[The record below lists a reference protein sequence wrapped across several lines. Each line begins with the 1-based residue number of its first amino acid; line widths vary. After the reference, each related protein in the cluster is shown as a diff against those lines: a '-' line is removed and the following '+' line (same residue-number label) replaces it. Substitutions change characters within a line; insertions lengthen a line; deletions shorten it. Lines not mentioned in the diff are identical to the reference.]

1 MGMSNNFL
9 SQEEINA
16 LLSGEAMDNNAES
29 NSDKS
34 EAIEDSITDID
45 KDLLGEIGNISMGSA
60 STALYQLINQKVN
73 ITTPVVSVTTLREI
87 KAGFETPNVVVDI
100 EYIAG
105 IVGRNILIIRND
117 DGLVISNLMMGGDG
131 DIGDSHELSELE
143 VSAVSE
149 AMNQMIGSAATSM
162 ATMFG
167 RKVDISP
174 PTAKVVTE
182 DNVPISDSIPED
194 QPIVKV
200 SFKMTIGDLVD
211 SSIMQIFPI
220 ETAKNIVAIMTGEDN
235 MQEAAA
241 KAEEPKSEVPASEP
255 IVNKEIEPN
264 MNAAQPQMQQQP
276 PMQYDQN
283 QMSGQM
289 QYGQPQMMQQPQMQY
304 DQSQMYGQPQM
315 MQQPQMQYQGQ
326 PMQYGYGQQMYQGQP
341 MQYQQPVEVHKAAF
355 EPLGDQSAVPP
366 IKNIDLIMDVPLDIS
381 VVLGRTKKS
390 IQDILNLGA
399 GSLIELQK
407 LAEEPVEILVNGKQI
422 ALGEVVVVDENFG
435 VRITSIVNGSERL
448 KSLSKN

>member
-1 MGMSNNFL
+1 MSNNFL

-16 LLSGEAMDNNAES
+16 LLSGESTDSEDNNVS
-29 NSDKS
+29 S
-34 EAIEDSITDID
+34 EVNEDMEDAITETD

-60 STALYQLINQKVN
+60 STALYQLINQQVN
-73 ITTPVVSVTTLREI
+73 ITTPVVSVTTLKEI
-87 KAGFETPNVVVDI
+87 KEGFETPNIVLDI

-105 IVGRNILIIRND
+105 IVGRNILIIKTY

-131 DIGDSHELSELE
+131 KVTDVHELSELE
-143 VSAVSE
+143 ISAVSE

-174 PTAKVVTE
+174 PTSKVVT
-182 DNVPISDSIPED
+182 DDLMPISDSIPED

-200 SFKMTIGDLVD
+200 SFKMTIGDIVD
-211 SSIMQIFPI
+211 SNIMQIFPI
-220 ETAKNIVAIMTGEDN
+220 ETAKNIVAIMTGEDSAN
-235 MQEAAA
+235 KTSESQPE
-241 KAEEPKSEVPASEP
+241 KPKEEP
-255 IVNKEIEPN
+255 IVNKEIHTQPEPQMQQN
-264 MNAAQPQMQQQP
+264 VSEPQMQYEQPQMQMQQQ
-276 PMQYDQN
+276 QYVPQ
-283 QMSGQM
+283 QQM
-289 QYGQPQMMQQPQMQY
+289 QGYGQPQMQSYMQQPQMYGGGQVQQY
-304 DQSQMYGQPQM
+304 A
-315 MQQPQMQYQGQ
+315 
-326 PMQYGYGQQMYQGQP
+326 
-341 MQYQQPVEVHKAAF
+341 QPVEVHQAAF
-355 EPLGDQSAVPP
+355 EPLTPQNSVPP

-399 GSLIELQK
+399 GSLIELDK

-435 VRITSIVNGSERL
+435 VRITSIVSNVERL
-448 KSLSKN
+448 KSLK

>member
-16 LLSGEAMDNNAES
+16 LLSGESLDTEDNSTLS
-29 NSDKS
+29 NGDTNLDD
-34 EAIEDSITDID
+34 AITDTD

-60 STALYQLINQKVN
+60 STALYQLINQQVN
-73 ITTPVVSVTTLREI
+73 ITTPVVSVTTLKEI
-87 KAGFETPNVVVDI
+87 KAGFQTPNIVLDI

-105 IVGRNILIIRND
+105 IVGRNILIIKTY

-131 DIGDSHELSELE
+131 NITDVHELSELE
-143 VSAVSE
+143 ISAVSE

-174 PTAKVVTE
+174 PNAKVVTDSSE
-182 DNVPISDSIPED
+182 PISTAIPED

-200 SFKMTIGDLVD
+200 SFKMTIGDIVD
-211 SSIMQIFPI
+211 SNIMQIFPI
-220 ETAKNIVAIMTGEDN
+220 ETAKNIVAIMTGEDSAN
-235 MQEAAA
+235 KTSESQPE
-241 KAEEPKSEVPASEP
+241 KPKEEP
-255 IVNKEIEPN
+255 IVNKEIHTQPEPQMQQN
-264 MNAAQPQMQQQP
+264 VSEPQMQYEQPQMQMQQQ
-276 PMQYDQN
+276 QYVPQ
-283 QMSGQM
+283 QQM
-289 QYGQPQMMQQPQMQY
+289 QGYGQPQMQSYMQQPQMYGGGQVQQY
-304 DQSQMYGQPQM
+304 A
-315 MQQPQMQYQGQ
+315 
-326 PMQYGYGQQMYQGQP
+326 
-341 MQYQQPVEVHKAAF
+341 QPVEVHQAAF
-355 EPLGDQSAVPP
+355 EPLTPQNSVPP

-399 GSLIELQK
+399 GSLIELDK

-435 VRITSIVNGSERL
+435 VRITSIVSNAERL
-448 KSLSKN
+448 RSLKK

>member
-1 MGMSNNFL
+1 MSNNFL

-16 LLSGEAMDNNAES
+16 LLSGESLDTEDNSALS
-29 NSDKS
+29 NDDTNLDD
-34 EAIEDSITDID
+34 AITDTD

-60 STALYQLINQKVN
+60 STALYQLINQQVN
-73 ITTPVVSVTTLREI
+73 ITTPVVSVTTLKEI
-87 KAGFETPNVVVDI
+87 KAGFQTPNIVLDI

-105 IVGRNILIIRND
+105 IVGRNILIIKTY

-131 DIGDSHELSELE
+131 NVTDVHELSELE
-143 VSAVSE
+143 ISAVSE

-174 PTAKVVTE
+174 PNARVVT
-182 DNVPISDSIPED
+182 DSSEPLSTAIPED

-200 SFKMTIGDLVD
+200 SFKMTIGDIVD
-211 SSIMQIFPI
+211 SNIMQIFPI
-220 ETAKNIVAIMTGEDN
+220 ETAKNIVAIMTGED
-235 MQEAAA
+235 
-241 KAEEPKSEVPASEP
+241 KAEEAPAPQPEPELPKEEP
-255 IVNKEIEPN
+255 IVNKEINAEPE
-264 MNAAQPQMQQQP
+264 
-276 PMQYDQN
+276 
-283 QMSGQM
+283 
-289 QYGQPQMMQQPQMQY
+289 MQQPQMQY
-304 DQSQMYGQPQM
+304 SEPQMQQQQYAPQPQMQQQYGMQQPMYGYGQPQM
-315 MQQPQMQYQGQ
+315 QQYGMQQPQMYGGQ
-326 PMQYGYGQQMYQGQP
+326 PQQYA
-341 MQYQQPVEVHKAAF
+341 QPVEVHQAAF
-355 EPLGDQSAVPP
+355 EPLTPQSSVPP

-399 GSLIELQK
+399 GSLIELDK

-435 VRITSIVNGSERL
+435 VRITSIVSNAERL
-448 KSLSKN
+448 KSLKK

>member
-16 LLSGEAMDNNAES
+16 LLSGESLDTEDNSALSSADTNL
-29 NSDKS
+29 
-34 EAIEDSITDID
+34 EDTITDTD

-60 STALYQLINQKVN
+60 STALYQLINQQVN
-73 ITTPVVSVTTLREI
+73 ITTPVVSVTTLKEI
-87 KAGFETPNVVVDI
+87 KAGFETPNIVLDI

-105 IVGRNILIIRND
+105 IVGRNILIIKTY

-131 DIGDSHELSELE
+131 NVTDVHELSELE
-143 VSAVSE
+143 ISAVSE

-174 PTAKVVTE
+174 PNARVVT
-182 DNVPISDSIPED
+182 DSSEPLSTAIPED

-200 SFKMTIGDLVD
+200 SFKMTIGDIVD
-211 SSIMQIFPI
+211 SNIMQIFPI
-220 ETAKNIVAIMTGEDN
+220 ETAKNIVAIMTGED
-235 MQEAAA
+235 
-241 KAEEPKSEVPASEP
+241 KAEEAPAPQPEPELPKEEP
-255 IVNKEIEPN
+255 IVNKEINAEPE
-264 MNAAQPQMQQQP
+264 
-276 PMQYDQN
+276 
-283 QMSGQM
+283 
-289 QYGQPQMMQQPQMQY
+289 MQQPQMQY
-304 DQSQMYGQPQM
+304 SEPQMQPQQQYAPQPQM
-315 MQQPQMQYQGQ
+315 QQQYGMQQPMYGYGQQQMQQYGMQQPQMYGGQ
-326 PMQYGYGQQMYQGQP
+326 PQQYA
-341 MQYQQPVEVHKAAF
+341 QPVEVHQAAF
-355 EPLGDQSAVPP
+355 EPLTPQSSVPP

-399 GSLIELQK
+399 GSLIELDK

-435 VRITSIVNGSERL
+435 VRITSIVSNAERL
-448 KSLSKN
+448 KSLKK

>member
-16 LLSGEAMDNNAES
+16 LLSGESTDS
-29 NSDKS
+29 
-34 EAIEDSITDID
+34 EDSNVSSSYSENMEDAITETD

-60 STALYQLINQKVN
+60 STALYQLINQQVN
-73 ITTPVVSVTTLREI
+73 ITTPVVSVTTLKEI
-87 KAGFETPNVVVDI
+87 KEGFETPNIVLDI

-105 IVGRNILIIRND
+105 IVGRNILIIKTY

-131 DIGDSHELSELE
+131 KVTDVHELSELE
-143 VSAVSE
+143 ISAVSE

-174 PTAKVVTE
+174 PTSKVVT
-182 DNVPISDSIPED
+182 DDLVPISDSIPED

-200 SFKMTIGDLVD
+200 SFKMTIGDIVD

-220 ETAKNIVAIMTGEDN
+220 ETAKNIVAIMTGEDSAN
-235 MQEAAA
+235 KTSESQPE
-241 KAEEPKSEVPASEP
+241 KPKEEP
-255 IVNKEIEPN
+255 IVNKEIHTQPEPQMQQN
-264 MNAAQPQMQQQP
+264 VSEPQMQYEQPQMQMQQQ
-276 PMQYDQN
+276 QYVPQ
-283 QMSGQM
+283 QQM
-289 QYGQPQMMQQPQMQY
+289 QGYGQPQMQSYMQQPQMYGGGQVQQY
-304 DQSQMYGQPQM
+304 A
-315 MQQPQMQYQGQ
+315 
-326 PMQYGYGQQMYQGQP
+326 
-341 MQYQQPVEVHKAAF
+341 QPVEVHQAAF
-355 EPLGDQSAVPP
+355 EPLTPQNSVPP

-399 GSLIELQK
+399 GSLIELDK

-435 VRITSIVNGSERL
+435 VRITSIYITIDN
-448 KSLSKN
+448 

>member
-16 LLSGEAMDNNAES
+16 LLSGESTDS
-29 NSDKS
+29 
-34 EAIEDSITDID
+34 EDSNVSSSASENMEDAITETD

-60 STALYQLINQKVN
+60 STALYQLINQQVN
-73 ITTPVVSVTTLREI
+73 ITTPVVSVTTLKEI
-87 KAGFETPNVVVDI
+87 KEGFETPNIVLDI

-105 IVGRNILIIRND
+105 IVGRNILIIKTY

-131 DIGDSHELSELE
+131 NVTDIHELSELE
-143 VSAVSE
+143 ISAVSE

-174 PTAKVVTE
+174 PTSKVVT
-182 DNVPISDSIPED
+182 DDLVPISDSIPED

-200 SFKMTIGDLVD
+200 SFKMTIGDIVD
-211 SSIMQIFPI
+211 SNIMQIFPI
-220 ETAKNIVAIMTGEDN
+220 ETAKNIVAIMTGEDSAN
-235 MQEAAA
+235 KTSESQPE
-241 KAEEPKSEVPASEP
+241 KPKEEP
-255 IVNKEIEPN
+255 IVNKEIHTQPEPQMQQN
-264 MNAAQPQMQQQP
+264 VSEPQMQYEQPQMQMQQQ
-276 PMQYDQN
+276 QYAPQ
-283 QMSGQM
+283 QQM
-289 QYGQPQMMQQPQMQY
+289 QGYGQPQMQSYMQQPQMYGGGQVQQY
-304 DQSQMYGQPQM
+304 A
-315 MQQPQMQYQGQ
+315 
-326 PMQYGYGQQMYQGQP
+326 
-341 MQYQQPVEVHKAAF
+341 QPVEVHQAAF
-355 EPLGDQSAVPP
+355 EPLTPQNSVPP

-399 GSLIELQK
+399 GSLIELDK

-435 VRITSIVNGSERL
+435 VRITSIVSNVERL
-448 KSLSKN
+448 KSLK

>member
-29 NSDKS
+29 EADKS
-34 EAIEDSITDID
+34 EAMEDTITDID

-60 STALYQLINQKVN
+60 STALYQLINQQVN
-73 ITTPVVSVTTLREI
+73 ITTPVVSVTTLKEI

-100 EYIAG
+100 EYITG

-131 DIGDSHELSELE
+131 KVADSHELSELE

-174 PTAKVVTE
+174 PTAKVVTD
-182 DNVPISDSIPED
+182 DNIPISDAIPED

-235 MQEAAA
+235 MQEAEEKVEA
-241 KAEEPKSEVPASEP
+241 KTEEP
-255 IVNKEIEPN
+255 IVNKEINTEPN
-264 MNAAQPQMQQQP
+264 MAASQPQMMQQP
-276 PMQYDQN
+276 EQMQYDQS
-283 QMSGQM
+283 QMMNGQM
-289 QYGQPQMMQQPQMQY
+289 QYGYGQPQMMQQH
-304 DQSQMYGQPQM
+304 
-315 MQQPQMQYQGQ
+315 QMQYQGQ
-326 PMQYGYGQQMYQGQP
+326 PMQYGYGQMPPQYQQP

-355 EPLGDQSAVPP
+355 EPLGEQSAVPP

-435 VRITSIVNGSERL
+435 VRITNIVNGADRL
-448 KSLSKN
+448 KTLSKN

>member
-16 LLSGEAMDNNAES
+16 LLSGESLDTEDNSALS
-29 NSDKS
+29 NDDTNLDD
-34 EAIEDSITDID
+34 AITDTD

-60 STALYQLINQKVN
+60 STALYQLINQQVN
-73 ITTPVVSVTTLREI
+73 ITTPVVSVTTLKEI
-87 KAGFETPNVVVDI
+87 KAGFETPNIVLDI

-105 IVGRNILIIRND
+105 IVGRNILIIKTY

-131 DIGDSHELSELE
+131 NVTDVHELSELE
-143 VSAVSE
+143 ISAVSE

-174 PTAKVVTE
+174 PNARVVTDSSE
-182 DNVPISDSIPED
+182 PISTAIPED

-200 SFKMTIGDLVD
+200 SFKMTIGDIVD
-211 SSIMQIFPI
+211 SNIMQIFPI
-220 ETAKNIVAIMTGEDN
+220 ETAKNIVAIMTGED
-235 MQEAAA
+235 
-241 KAEEPKSEVPASEP
+241 KAEEAPAPQPEPELPKEEP
-255 IVNKEIEPN
+255 IVNKEINAEPE
-264 MNAAQPQMQQQP
+264 
-276 PMQYDQN
+276 
-283 QMSGQM
+283 
-289 QYGQPQMMQQPQMQY
+289 MQQPQMQY
-304 DQSQMYGQPQM
+304 SEPQMQQQQYAPQPQMQQQYGMHQPMYGYGQPQM
-315 MQQPQMQYQGQ
+315 QQQYGMQQPQMYGGQ
-326 PMQYGYGQQMYQGQP
+326 PQQYA
-341 MQYQQPVEVHKAAF
+341 QPVEVHQAAF
-355 EPLGDQSAVPP
+355 EPLTPQSSVPP

-399 GSLIELQK
+399 GSLIELDK

-435 VRITSIVNGSERL
+435 VRITSIVSNAERL
-448 KSLSKN
+448 KSLKK

>member
-16 LLSGEAMDNNAES
+16 LLSGESTDS
-29 NSDKS
+29 
-34 EAIEDSITDID
+34 EDSNVSSSGSENMEDAITETD

-60 STALYQLINQKVN
+60 STALYQLINQQVN
-73 ITTPVVSVTTLREI
+73 ITTPVVSVTTLKEI
-87 KAGFETPNVVVDI
+87 KEGFETPNIVLDI

-105 IVGRNILIIRND
+105 IVGRNILIIKTY

-131 DIGDSHELSELE
+131 KVTDVHELSELE
-143 VSAVSE
+143 ISAVSE

-174 PTAKVVTE
+174 PTSKVVT
-182 DNVPISDSIPED
+182 DDLVPISDSIPED

-200 SFKMTIGDLVD
+200 SFKMTIGDIVD
-211 SSIMQIFPI
+211 SNIMQIFPI
-220 ETAKNIVAIMTGEDN
+220 ETAKNIVAIMTGEDSGDKTN
-235 MQEAAA
+235 EQQPE
-241 KAEEPKSEVPASEP
+241 KPKEEP
-255 IVNKEIEPN
+255 IVNKEIHTQPEPQIQQTVSEQQ
-264 MNAAQPQMQQQP
+264 MQYEQPQMQMQQQ
-276 PMQYDQN
+276 QYAPQ
-283 QMSGQM
+283 QQM
-289 QYGQPQMMQQPQMQY
+289 QGYGQPQMQSYMQQPQMYGGGQVQQY
-304 DQSQMYGQPQM
+304 A
-315 MQQPQMQYQGQ
+315 
-326 PMQYGYGQQMYQGQP
+326 
-341 MQYQQPVEVHKAAF
+341 QPVEVHQAAF
-355 EPLGDQSAVPP
+355 EPLTPQNSVPP

-399 GSLIELQK
+399 GSLIELDK

-435 VRITSIVNGSERL
+435 VRITSIVSNVERL
-448 KSLSKN
+448 KSLK

>member
-16 LLSGEAMDNNAES
+16 LLSGESLDTEDNSALSSADTNL
-29 NSDKS
+29 
-34 EAIEDSITDID
+34 EDTITDTD

-60 STALYQLINQKVN
+60 STALYQLINQQVN
-73 ITTPVVSVTTLREI
+73 ITTPVVSVTTLKEI
-87 KAGFETPNVVVDI
+87 KAGFETPNIVLDI

-105 IVGRNILIIRND
+105 IVGRNILIIKTY

-131 DIGDSHELSELE
+131 NVTDVHELSELE
-143 VSAVSE
+143 ISAVSE

-174 PTAKVVTE
+174 PNARVVT
-182 DNVPISDSIPED
+182 DSSEPLSTAIPED

-200 SFKMTIGDLVD
+200 SFKMTIGDIVD
-211 SSIMQIFPI
+211 SNIMQIFPI
-220 ETAKNIVAIMTGEDN
+220 ETAKNIVAIMTGED
-235 MQEAAA
+235 
-241 KAEEPKSEVPASEP
+241 KAEEAPAPQPEPELPKEEP
-255 IVNKEIEPN
+255 IVNKEINAEPE
-264 MNAAQPQMQQQP
+264 
-276 PMQYDQN
+276 
-283 QMSGQM
+283 
-289 QYGQPQMMQQPQMQY
+289 MQQPQMQY
-304 DQSQMYGQPQM
+304 SEPQMQQQQYAPQPQMQQPYGMQQPMYAYGQPQM
-315 MQQPQMQYQGQ
+315 QQYGMQQPQMYGGQ
-326 PMQYGYGQQMYQGQP
+326 PQQYA
-341 MQYQQPVEVHKAAF
+341 QPVEVHQAAF
-355 EPLGDQSAVPP
+355 EPLTPQSSVPP

-399 GSLIELQK
+399 GSLIELDK

-435 VRITSIVNGSERL
+435 VRITSIVSNAERL
-448 KSLSKN
+448 KSLKK

>member
-16 LLSGEAMDNNAES
+16 LLSGESTDS
-29 NSDKS
+29 
-34 EAIEDSITDID
+34 EDSNVSSSASENMEDAITETD

-60 STALYQLINQKVN
+60 STALYQLINQQVN
-73 ITTPVVSVTTLREI
+73 ITTPVVSVTTLKEI
-87 KAGFETPNVVVDI
+87 KEGFETPNIVLDI

-105 IVGRNILIIRND
+105 IVGRNILIIKTY

-131 DIGDSHELSELE
+131 KVTDVHELSELE
-143 VSAVSE
+143 ISAVSE

-174 PTAKVVTE
+174 PTSKVVT
-182 DNVPISDSIPED
+182 DDLVPISDSIPED

-200 SFKMTIGDLVD
+200 SFKMTIGDIVD
-211 SSIMQIFPI
+211 SNIMQIFPI
-220 ETAKNIVAIMTGEDN
+220 ETAKNIVAIMTGEDSGDKTDEQQPEKPN
-235 MQEAAA
+235 E
-241 KAEEPKSEVPASEP
+241 EP
-255 IVNKEIEPN
+255 IVNKEIHTQPEPQIQQTVSEQQ
-264 MNAAQPQMQQQP
+264 MQMQQQ
-276 PMQYDQN
+276 QYAPQ
-283 QMSGQM
+283 QQM
-289 QYGQPQMMQQPQMQY
+289 QGYGQPQMQSYMQQPQMYGGGQVQQY
-304 DQSQMYGQPQM
+304 A
-315 MQQPQMQYQGQ
+315 
-326 PMQYGYGQQMYQGQP
+326 
-341 MQYQQPVEVHKAAF
+341 QPVEVHQAAF
-355 EPLGDQSAVPP
+355 EPLTPQNSVPP

-399 GSLIELQK
+399 GSLIELDK

-435 VRITSIVNGSERL
+435 VRITSIVSNVERL
-448 KSLSKN
+448 KSLK

>member
-16 LLSGEAMDNNAES
+16 LLSGESTDSEDNNVS
-29 NSDKS
+29 SDVN
-34 EAIEDSITDID
+34 EDMEDAITETD

-60 STALYQLINQKVN
+60 STALYQLINQQVN
-73 ITTPVVSVTTLREI
+73 ITTPVVSVTTLKEI
-87 KAGFETPNVVVDI
+87 KEGFETPNIVLDI

-105 IVGRNILIIRND
+105 IVGRNILIIKTY

-131 DIGDSHELSELE
+131 KVTDVHELSELE
-143 VSAVSE
+143 ISAVSE

-174 PTAKVVTE
+174 PTSKVVT
-182 DNVPISDSIPED
+182 DDLVPISDSIPED
-194 QPIVKV
+194 QTIVKV
-200 SFKMTIGDLVD
+200 SFKMTIGDIVD
-211 SSIMQIFPI
+211 SNIMQIFPI
-220 ETAKNIVAIMTGEDN
+220 ETAKNIVAIMTGEDSAN
-235 MQEAAA
+235 KTSESQPE
-241 KAEEPKSEVPASEP
+241 KPKEEP
-255 IVNKEIEPN
+255 IVNKEIHTQPEPQMQQN
-264 MNAAQPQMQQQP
+264 VSEPQMQYEQPQMQMQQQ
-276 PMQYDQN
+276 QYAPQ
-283 QMSGQM
+283 QQM
-289 QYGQPQMMQQPQMQY
+289 QGYGQPQMQSYMQQPQMYGGGQVQQY
-304 DQSQMYGQPQM
+304 A
-315 MQQPQMQYQGQ
+315 
-326 PMQYGYGQQMYQGQP
+326 
-341 MQYQQPVEVHKAAF
+341 QPVEVHQAAF
-355 EPLGDQSAVPP
+355 EPLTPQNSVPP

-399 GSLIELQK
+399 GSLIELDK

-435 VRITSIVNGSERL
+435 VRITSIVSNVERL
-448 KSLSKN
+448 RSLK